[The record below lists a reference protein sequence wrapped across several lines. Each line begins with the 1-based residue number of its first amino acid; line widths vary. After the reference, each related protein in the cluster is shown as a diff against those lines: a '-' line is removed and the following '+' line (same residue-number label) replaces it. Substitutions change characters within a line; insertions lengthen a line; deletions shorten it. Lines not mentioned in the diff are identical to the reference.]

1 LKKEFLLSRNGKYFI
16 SLTFHWNFLLHL
28 RRKNIPDVQ
37 VARLQCAAALSDQ
50 YSLNHRVSLAC
61 FSSNVNRWQPKPVAN
76 ENEDIVGLAEA
87 RDRRRHKG
95 LFWKP
100 PLDKEKFAR
109 SNKYRRGEGKHQ
121 GVVPPLE
128 MGGVYQQDNK
138 TQEKRLYCTPEWSS
152 AVLFDLDYGTQQ
164 KIITTLRLRPTSKME
179 MQAYRQRDLSVLLEA
194 LTENQCCAVPFDPD
208 FGIQQDIEATLT
220 FHPTAKMKRPVYSQR
235 DLAVRPETLPKN
247 PCNTAPFDLDFG
259 TRQNVKA
266 TLISRKTRTKN
277 Q

>member
-1 LKKEFLLSRNGKYFI
+1 
-16 SLTFHWNFLLHL
+16 
-28 RRKNIPDVQ
+28 
-37 VARLQCAAALSDQ
+37 
-50 YSLNHRVSLAC
+50 
-61 FSSNVNRWQPKPVAN
+61 
-76 ENEDIVGLAEA
+76 
-87 RDRRRHKG
+87 
-95 LFWKP
+95 
-100 PLDKEKFAR
+100 
-109 SNKYRRGEGKHQ
+109 
-121 GVVPPLE
+121 
-128 MGGVYQQDNK
+128 
-138 TQEKRLYCTPEWSS
+138 
-152 AVLFDLDYGTQQ
+152 
-164 KIITTLRLRPTSKME
+164 ME